1 MSSVVNVLMLCT
13 HTIVVKEQFQCL
25 AEAGGPSSPV
35 KANLCLNEAS
45 TIRGELDALSDET
58 ASNLNLSTGLSYCSN
73 PLLSN
78 RG

>member
-1 MSSVVNVLMLCT
+1 MSSAVNVLMLCT
-13 HTIVVKEQFQCL
+13 HTIVVKEQLQCL
-25 AEAGGPSSPV
+25 AEASGPSSPV
-35 KANLCLNEAS
+35 KANLCLNEAP

-58 ASNLNLSTGLSYCSN
+58 ASNLNLSTGSSYCSN